1 MGTLLSYSLYS
12 GIFML
17 AGYSVY
23 RLLLSN
29 EKQPSL
35 NRMALLAIYMV
46 SLFALPLSLALHKP
60 HHIDMPVIEIGEGIA
75 MIVDTPAEETSISIW
90 NLLATIY
97 AAGIA
102 IMALQWIVGM
112 SKLYRM
118 VRNGMQENRGDYVL
132 VQLADNIVP
141 FSFMRYIVISKNDA
155 AAYPNIVIT
164 HELGHLRLHHWLDLM
179 LAQGVC
185 VIMWYNPAAWLMR
198 RELRR
203 VHEYQADAEV
213 LDNGIN
219 PRDYQMLLIE
229 KAAGVRLQ
237 SLANSLNHS
246 NLSKRITMMCKQ
258 NNKTARRLRVIG
270 LIPAFAL
277 AALAVQTPVL
287 ASTLSSLSS
296 ATMLGESAI
305 EANNPVH
312 EDTPVLGNQSPSENR
327 TEIPATN
334 GTVSSVGKVTNF
346 SSSEQNATKESS
358 KVDEDNEHPQAV
370 AYKLPEFPGGS
381 KELMKYI
388 SYNIRYPEAAYA
400 SETQGTVI
408 VNFVVAKDGTLKDFN
423 IIKGVSTDLD
433 NEAIRV
439 LKKMPKWIPGENE
452 KGEPVACMFT
462 LPVSFQLVGP
472 GEPAGDMK
480 ATDDAGYDKGAATLD
495 NVKVVRYTDKQTKND
510 NSATI
515 DLNAISASGKPTY
528 MVDGK
533 IHDKES
539 TNINPQA
546 IESMTVVKDNPEY
559 PNGLIEIKLKK

>member
-1 MGTLLSYSLYS
+1 
-12 GIFML
+12 
-17 AGYSVY
+17 
-23 RLLLSN
+23 
-29 EKQPSL
+29 
-35 NRMALLAIYMV
+35 
-46 SLFALPLSLALHKP
+46 
-60 HHIDMPVIEIGEGIA
+60 
-75 MIVDTPAEETSISIW
+75 
-90 NLLATIY
+90 
-97 AAGIA
+97 
-102 IMALQWIVGM
+102 
-112 SKLYRM
+112 
-118 VRNGMQENRGDYVL
+118 
-132 VQLADNIVP
+132 
-141 FSFMRYIVISKNDA
+141 
-155 AAYPNIVIT
+155 
-164 HELGHLRLHHWLDLM
+164 
-179 LAQGVC
+179 
-185 VIMWYNPAAWLMR
+185 
-198 RELRR
+198 
-203 VHEYQADAEV
+203 
-213 LDNGIN
+213 
-219 PRDYQMLLIE
+219 
-229 KAAGVRLQ
+229 
-237 SLANSLNHS
+237 
-246 NLSKRITMMCKQ
+246 MCKQ

-533 IHDKES
+533 IHDKEI
-539 TNINPQA
+539 TNINPQD